1 MIAVNREARASAL
14 QSCAALPSIT
24 VENRDTGGAS
34 FSLRFQRAA

>member
-1 MIAVNREARASAL
+1 MRRVADAHMA
-14 QSCAALPSIT
+14 SIT